1 MNNSTEVSLTDLP
14 RWNFTS
20 GDELFPYHEIYT
32 FHGKERKTKQYVE
45 YEILSGIFEPV
56 FYAVL
61 IVGVACNLLVSL
73 VLVRSAKLRKNIS
86 NFIVFNLCISEVI
99 FRAAV
104 TFFFVNFSR
113 TSDRENGRCRSL
125 IFIEHACLTAIFFFL
140 AVIAMDRCENILS
153 PLHRLTANKG
163 FKHRLRLVCCVWVG
177 AVLCGSPF
185 LFFTASRSVE
195 ETNSLTNYSRN
206 DFFTCG
212 VKHTRSGQIGVTV
225 SNFLAF
231 VTPLIVMVMSYS
243 KIVIFLR
250 KERLAKT
257 LQLSVPRSEKK
268 AVFMSFT
275 IISAYLLCWGPKLA
289 VEVLETF
296 DAINFQ
302 SIDLRVV
309 SILLTVNLL
318 HFSSS
323 ILHTAIYAFFNAN
336 FRTELRR
343 MIYRAKPRSNTKLT
357 PKLHITDL
365 ANKKL
370 SCQPTKE

>member
-1 MNNSTEVSLTDLP
+1 
-14 RWNFTS
+14 
-20 GDELFPYHEIYT
+20 
-32 FHGKERKTKQYVE
+32 
-45 YEILSGIFEPV
+45 
-56 FYAVL
+56 
-61 IVGVACNLLVSL
+61 
-73 VLVRSAKLRKNIS
+73 
-86 NFIVFNLCISEVI
+86 
-99 FRAAV
+99 
-104 TFFFVNFSR
+104 
-113 TSDRENGRCRSL
+113 
-125 IFIEHACLTAIFFFL
+125 
-140 AVIAMDRCENILS
+140 MDRCENILS

-336 FRTELRR
+336 
-343 MIYRAKPRSNTKLT
+343 
-357 PKLHITDL
+357 
-365 ANKKL
+365 
-370 SCQPTKE
+370 